1 MLYLI
6 YTIIYIFVL
15 VFILPFEY
23 FKRQRDNR
31 RSWIR
36 ERIGMSPNPVS
47 SKEPCLWFH
56 AVSVGE
62 VVSAVAFIQ
71 MIKSAYPDFRIIV
84 STVTDTGRKV
94 AYERL
99 ANIAR
104 IVYIPFDIPLFIRN
118 ALSHYNPFLF
128 IIMETELW
136 PNIINQLK
144 KAGIPIILI
153 NGRISERS
161 FNGYQKIGFFIKDIL
176 QKIDKFSMQ
185 NELYAQRIIKLGA
198 LPEKTFAAGN
208 FKFDARPPGAIPEWM
223 KSLQGKIIIAGS
235 THYPEESIVLNSYI
249 KLIEKFPSLTLILAP
264 RHPERFKE
272 VEDLVKKKGLR
283 YIKRSDLLA
292 QMSFEH
298 ASVVVILDVI
308 GELASVYGGCDIAI
322 IGGSFIKHGGQ
333 NPLEPAYWSKGIV
346 CGPSMENFPFI
357 EEFYTKKAALKADR
371 ETLHDCLYKL
381 MESPE
386 EILLMGK
393 RARDIYDNN
402 SGAMART
409 FNIVKGYLN

>member
-6 YTIIYIFVL
+6 YTIIYIFIL

-36 ERIGMSPNPVS
+36 ERIGMSPNPVN
-47 SKEPCLWFH
+47 SKEPCLWLH

-71 MIKSAYPDFRIIV
+71 MIKSAYPDFRIVV

-104 IVYIPFDIPLFIRN
+104 IVYIPFDIPLFIRK

-198 LPEKTFAAGN
+198 LPEKTLAAGN
-208 FKFDARPPGAIPEWM
+208 FKFDARPPGPIPEWM
-223 KSLQGKIIIAGS
+223 KSLHGKIIIAGS

-346 CGPSMENFPFI
+346 CGHSMENFPFI

-371 ETLHDCLYKL
+371 ETLYDCLYKL

-393 RARDIYDNN
+393 RAREIYDNN

>member
-36 ERIGMSPNPVS
+36 ERIGMSPNPVN

-223 KSLQGKIIIAGS
+223 KSLHGKIIIAGS
-235 THYPEESIVLNSYI
+235 THYPEEGIILNSYI

-298 ASVVVILDVI
+298 ASMVVILDVI

-346 CGPSMENFPFI
+346 CGHSMENFPFI

>member
-153 NGRISERS
+153 NGRISEKS